1 MTPLFDTHI
10 HLDFLPDLP
19 AALARAD
26 AAGIG
31 RFLVPGVSPEQCR
44 RLPELTAES
53 DGILIAPGLHP
64 LHAGE
69 WSEPFAAE
77 LERLLEHP
85 RAVALGEVGLDRNS
99 SSPAVDQE
107 RLLRRL
113 IGLARNLG
121 KPLLIHQ
128 RRAIGRLLEILR
140 QERAEC
146 VGGILHAF
154 SGSLESARQAIDL
167 GFALGIG
174 GVVTYPQNRRVPELV
189 RQLPADWLVLET
201 DAPDLPPHPYRDRSN
216 QPEYLTLIAARVA
229 ELRGWNRAETARITS
244 GNAARILGLRDE

>member
-1 MTPLFDTHI
+1 MVPLFDTHV

-19 AALARAD
+19 TALARAD
-26 AAGIG
+26 AAGVG
-31 RFLVPGVSPEQCR
+31 RFVVPGVSLIQCR
-44 RLPELTAES
+44 RLPALAAES
-53 DGILIAPGLHP
+53 AAILIAPGLHP
-64 LHAGE
+64 LHADEWGE
-69 WSEPFAAE
+69 SFAAE
-77 LERLLEHP
+77 LEHLLEHP
-85 RAVALGEVGLDRNS
+85 HAVAVGEVGLDRNS
-99 SSPAVDQE
+99 RSPAVNQE

-128 RRAIGRLLEILR
+128 RRAIGRVLEILR
-140 QERAEC
+140 QERADG

-174 GVVTYPQNRRVPELV
+174 GVVTHPQSRRLPELV

-201 DAPDLPPHPYRDRSN
+201 DAPDLPPHPHRGSDNR
-216 QPEYLTLIAARVA
+216 PEYLPLIAARVA
-229 ELRGWNRAETARITS
+229 ELRHWSRDDTARITS
-244 GNAARILGLRDE
+244 GNAARILGLAAD